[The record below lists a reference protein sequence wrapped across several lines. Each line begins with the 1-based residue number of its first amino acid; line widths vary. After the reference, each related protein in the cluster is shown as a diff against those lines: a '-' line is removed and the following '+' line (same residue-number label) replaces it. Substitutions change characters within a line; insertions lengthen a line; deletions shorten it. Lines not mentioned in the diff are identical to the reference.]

1 MIRNAYLKKVESRL
15 EHLREDIES
24 LKKKADGATAD
35 VRDIISRQ
43 SAVLQTKA
51 ETAREGIK
59 VVRAAGET
67 NWGRMKSGADDAL
80 DDLKKAVDATFQR
93 FRRTGTGK
101 R

>member
-24 LKKKADGATAD
+24 LKRKADGATAD
-35 VRDIISRQ
+35 VREIISRQ
-43 SAVLQTKA
+43 SALLQAKA
-51 ETAREGIK
+51 DTARDRIK
-59 VVRAAGET
+59 VVQAAGET
-67 NWGRMKSGADDAL
+67 SWGRLKKGADDAL